1 MIQLGVSYL
10 IILVLT
16 YKTLSWMLGARVNQ
30 SLSPKQH
37 GKKSEI
43 GSIAQSNLQAPLLH
57 TIPEIMNYLDIIN
70 ITKIKRLSDSVIT
83 MKMS

>member
-1 MIQLGVSYL
+1 
-10 IILVLT
+10 
-16 YKTLSWMLGARVNQ
+16 
-30 SLSPKQH
+30 
-37 GKKSEI
+37 
-43 GSIAQSNLQAPLLH
+43 LH

>member
-1 MIQLGVSYL
+1 
-10 IILVLT
+10 VLT
-16 YKTLSWMLGARVNQ
+16 YKTVSWMLGARVNQ
-30 SLSPKQH
+30 SLSPKQQ